1 MEKNLGSKRTCPKCK
16 AKFYDLNQSEIK
28 CPVCGHS
35 FDVKASIIKKIKT
48 KPKKDKIIEID
59 DDTIAD
65 KAGAED
71 PESSA
76 GYNSDEY
83 HTDTNTIKPNDE

>member
-1 MEKNLGSKRTCPKCK
+1 MGKDLGSKRTCPKCK
-16 AKFYDLNQSEIK
+16 AKFYDLNQSDIK
-28 CPVCGHS
+28 CPACGHS
-35 FDVKASIIKKIKT
+35 FDVKISIIKKIKA

-59 DDTIAD
+59 DDAISE

-76 GYNSDEY
+76 GYNADEY
-83 HTDTNTIKPNDE
+83 QTDTDTIQTNNE